1 MMLEN
6 HLRHIKPT
14 EFKRSVIWASRIGLF
29 LLLIVTIV
37 ATIPFVAHQVK
48 RSTVESTLRGRKQT
62 VSQPKSFATHTFEFI
77 QESDNLV
84 TLPIADRRRSN
95 FSASLGD
102 NTQLAIFEGLGNT
115 QPTYIPATKT
125 FYGAVQ

>member
-37 ATIPFVAHQVK
+37 ATIPFVAQQVK
-48 RSTVESTLRGRKQT
+48 RGSVESTLRERKQT
-62 VSQPKSFATHTFEFI
+62 MSQPKSFAIHKFEFI
-77 QESDNLV
+77 QESDNLI
-84 TLPIADRRRSN
+84 TLPIADRQRSN
-95 FSASLGD
+95 FSTSLGD
-102 NTQLAIFEGLGNT
+102 NTQLAISGGLENT
-115 QPTYIPATKT
+115 QLTYVQAAKN
-125 FYGAVQ
+125 FNGAVQ